1 MYKHARKENIMN
13 LSTTD
18 SFFIVITL
26 ITSYFQDYNKTKN
39 GMEKVMPVSNFAQYF
54 DSDTY
59 NFIFVKMLLLFF
71 SIF

>member
-39 GMEKVMPVSNFAQYF
+39 GMENVMPVSNFAQYIL
-54 DSDTY
+54 TQTH
-59 NFIFVKMLLLFF
+59 IILFL
-71 SIF
+71 